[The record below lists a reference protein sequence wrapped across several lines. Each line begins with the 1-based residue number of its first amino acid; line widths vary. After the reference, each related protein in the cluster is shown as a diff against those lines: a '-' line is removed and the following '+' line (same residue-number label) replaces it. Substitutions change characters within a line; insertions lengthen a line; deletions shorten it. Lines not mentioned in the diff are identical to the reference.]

1 MLSFFS
7 HILKKKKRNMQI
19 SHMLYDNNMI
29 FKQFP
34 KCLKMLIIEYI
45 GHYFL
50 ENCNILCFKT
60 IKCFINKIEYL
71 DYGKLF
77 LHSFTNE
84 YGKMIYLYYDGFI
97 PDINRIYHDT
107 ILHNFSSTTIIYHE

>member
-19 SHMLYDNNMI
+19 SHILYDNDII

-50 ENCNILCFKT
+50 ENCNNHYT

-97 PDINRIYHDT
+97 PDINRIFRDAN
-107 ILHNFSSTTIIYHE
+107 LHTFSSTTIIYNE